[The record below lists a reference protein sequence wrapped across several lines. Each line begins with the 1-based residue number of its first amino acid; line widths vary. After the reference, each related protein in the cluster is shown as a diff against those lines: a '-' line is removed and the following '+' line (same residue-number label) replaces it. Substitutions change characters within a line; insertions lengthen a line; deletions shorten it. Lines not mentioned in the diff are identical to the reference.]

1 MFGKREVAQLSAVA
15 VCRSKPP
22 VGPESTFA
30 TARSN
35 PRYRIPRRPQPLRW
49 RWMSSRRPNPAS
61 DLREDLCGP
70 RDGGM
75 TMSAQALHPVTI
87 NVARPIKKGDTDVL
101 EKAKDYASV
110 ISRLPFEALYQLCF
124 APEPTREQ
132 IARERF
138 LLDCD

>member
-1 MFGKREVAQLSAVA
+1 
-15 VCRSKPP
+15 
-22 VGPESTFA
+22 
-30 TARSN
+30 
-35 PRYRIPRRPQPLRW
+35 
-49 RWMSSRRPNPAS
+49 
-61 DLREDLCGP
+61 
-70 RDGGM
+70 
-75 TMSAQALHPVTI
+75 MSAQALHPVTI